1 MLSETDKYTI
11 QQVAALTGLSEHT
24 LRYYERIGLLTV
36 INRATNGHRRY
47 SDLDVSRIKLLCHL
61 IRTKMPLEQVRR
73 YVALW
78 LENGDESGDE
88 RIDMLIAH
96 REDVLQQLAEL
107 QETLALLD
115 EKITNHQKKNIETQ
129 ETSK

>member
-1 MLSETDKYTI
+1 MSSETDQYTI

-61 IRTKMPLEQVRR
+61 IRTKMPLEQARR
-73 YVALW
+73 YVSLW
-78 LENGDESGDE
+78 LESGDESGDE
-88 RIDMLIAH
+88 RIEILSAH
-96 REDVLQQLAEL
+96 REEVLRQLAEL
-107 QETLALLD
+107 QETLALLND
-115 EKITNHQKKNIETQ
+115 KITNHQKRNIEKK